1 MIITTRYIVLYQDGQ
16 GKHFTPTVPV
26 VATYRHNVIRV
37 RATEKDRQQNTQ
49 FQRHVP
55 LVLGCL
61 LLVLPFLPA
70 TNLVVTVGFVV
81 AERVLYIPSTGC
93 ILLIV
98 YGIQLIWNAYSRHRQ
113 TVICLIFLVL
123 TTSCLRTVIRNKDW
137 RSRESLLRQEK
148 CQDSRFSRNSPKKQ
162 IGLSLSGGRYP
173 GHPHPRGGGEAV
185 AVEYNIYLYIEPF
198 TQDYYW
204 RDYAPGD
211 IPYDAVEVANDGKY
225 IGQVYVN
232 GGVVPATIYSHLG
245 NAHAELHGRQIINE
259 NIKILCCPDHSKL
272 YWEYADFNRSAVGG
286 QMRNAILGGFH
297 NDVGKVFIGKAN
309 HEGEWKVTKIILM
322 GQTYILTA
330 WKNADGSMLHL
341 KQFYI
346 LKYHSNIP
354 GTSILTCGAIGD

>member
-1 MIITTRYIVLYQDGQ
+1 MEKRDGNNVPTACSVSA
-16 GKHFTPTVPV
+16 GMSPVSFTVFTG
-26 VATYRHNVIRV
+26 H
-37 RATEKDRQQNTQ
+37 Q
-49 FQRHVP
+49 F
-55 LVLGCL
+55 GCYGW
-61 LLVLPFLPA
+61 FRC
-70 TNLVVTVGFVV
+70 G
-81 AERVLYIPSTGC
+81 RKS
-93 ILLIV
+93 IV
-98 YGIQLIWNAYSRHRQ
+98 YTKYWMYPANSLRNPIDMERLQQTPANSYLSHFPRFNDQLFAY
-113 TVICLIFLVL
+113 
-123 TTSCLRTVIRNKDW
+123 RNK
-137 RSRESLLRQEK
+137 
-148 CQDSRFSRNSPKKQ
+148 KQ
-162 IGLSLSGGRYP
+162 RLAFEGIP
-173 GHPHPRGGGEAV
+173 FK
-185 AVEYNIYLYIEPF
+185 YNIYLYIEPF

-245 NAHAELHGRQIINE
+245 NAHAELLGRQIINE

-354 GTSILTCGAIGD
+354 GTNILTCGAIGD

>member
-1 MIITTRYIVLYQDGQ
+1 MGAPKFDNTCVLVKGL
-16 GKHFTPTVPV
+16 GNVPIKTFTS
-26 VATYRHNVIRV
+26 
-37 RATEKDRQQNTQ
+37 E

-137 RSRESLLRQEK
+137 RSRESLLRYKAYKDLATIQYLVLHMNPK
-148 CQDSRFSRNSPKKQ
+148 CAHLARNFKLERNAQ
-162 IGLSLSGGRYP
+162 
-173 GHPHPRGGGEAV
+173 
-185 AVEYNIYLYIEPF
+185 PF

-245 NAHAELHGRQIINE
+245 NAHAELLGRQIINE

-272 YWEYADFNRSAVGG
+272 YWEYVDFNRSAVGG

-297 NDVGKVFIGKAN
+297 IHVGKVFIGKAN

-354 GTSILTCGAIGD
+354 GTNILTCGAIGD